1 MPGYV
6 RVHPGVSAA
15 QVQAELDVFA
25 GRLGPWPDG
34 RALEFVARPLLEDV
48 VGDLRSTLL
57 IVSGATAVLLLI
69 ACINVANL
77 LLARGVVRTSEFALR
92 EAIGARRW
100 RVFRQLM
107 TESFVLCT
115 VGGVLGLGLA
125 LGAIQLLKAIGP
137 ADLPRFG
144 TLSIDANVFLFAAA
158 CVVARGV
165 RVGFAPALRVSRG
178 NLSALINTGGRS
190 AAVAPGRN
198 RIFGALVIAE
208 IALAVVL
215 VIGAGLLVRSY
226 SQLASADPGFDP
238 RRMLTLVLNV
248 TGRIDVSNC
257 QIDQERQVV
266 VSMTARACWGSR
278 GSTRSSSAAS
288 RRCPASP
295 LRAQRPPRR

>member
-1 MPGYV
+1 M
-6 RVHPGVSAA
+6 
-15 QVQAELDVFA
+15 
-25 GRLGPWPDG
+25 
-34 RALEFVARPLLEDV
+34 LEDV

-92 EAIGARRW
+92 EALGARRW

-144 TLSIDANVFLFAAA
+144 ALSIDQNVFLFAAA

-165 RVGFAPALRVSRG
+165 RRRFRAGAARVARR
-178 NLSALINTGGRS
+178 LERADQHRRHDPRR
-190 AAVAPGRN
+190 VAPGRN

-238 RRMLTLVLNV
+238 RP
-248 TGRIDVSNC
+248 
-257 QIDQERQVV
+257 
-266 VSMTARACWGSR
+266 AC
-278 GSTRSSSAAS
+278 
-288 RRCPASP
+288 
-295 LRAQRPPRR
+295 